1 MAELLGN
8 IRGPKGFK
16 GDTGN
21 GIAGIERTAG
31 DGSSGTTDTYTVTYT
46 DGNADSF
53 TVYNGEDGQGTGDM
67 KKSVYDPSGKNE
79 DVFAYADGAEARAKA
94 ASRPASW
101 MPTAAEVGAAASNHT
116 HTASQ
121 VGAAAAGHTHT
132 AAQVGAAVCSAAAA
146 ALTPEGWSALA
157 QTVSVSGVT
166 ADDNVIISPSPADIG
181 NWAKCGVYAS
191 AQATGSITF
200 SCTTVP
206 TAALTAQIMIVR
218 QEA

>member
-1 MAELLGN
+1 MAKLLGN

-101 MPTAAEVGAAASNHT
+101 MPTAAEVGAAA
-116 HTASQ
+116 
-121 VGAAAAGHTHT
+121 AGHTHT